1 MVKKKLMKPINK
13 KDLLA
18 KIGHV
23 VVLRGGVS
31 SEREISLASGA
42 AVFAGLQRLGAQVS
56 EIDVTHDVIE
66 RLVELKPDLA
76 FIALHGQN
84 GEDGVIQGLLEVMG
98 ITYTG
103 SGVLSS
109 ALAMNKIVSKQV
121 WRQRELK
128 TPDYELLNAHSDW
141 EKVIEKLH
149 KVVVKPVSGG
159 SSLGISM
166 TRSSTEL
173 KSYYEE
179 ALDYGS
185 EVFAEQCIEGVEFS
199 TGVLG
204 DEIFPTLQ
212 LETSRQFFDYEA
224 KYIDSN
230 TKIICPPKLSG
241 NELDELEDLVS
252 QAYKSL
258 KCKGLARV
266 DVMRES
272 GGDFYLLELNT
283 IPGLTEH
290 SFVPSAMKAVGVD
303 YDDMLLKILQNEMDL
318 IKNEA

>member
-56 EIDVTHDVIE
+56 EIDVTHNVIE

-98 ITYTG
+98 ISYTG

-109 ALAMNKIVSKQV
+109 ALARNKIVSKQV

-230 TKIICPPKLSG
+230 TKIICPPKLSES
-241 NELDELEDLVS
+241 ELDELEDLVS

-303 YDDMLLKILQNEMDL
+303 YDDMLLKILQNEMDF
-318 IKNEA
+318 IKK

>member
-13 KDLLA
+13 KNLLA
-18 KIGHV
+18 KLGHV

-42 AVFAGLQRLGAQVS
+42 AVFAGLQRLGVQVS

-76 FIALHGQN
+76 FITLHGQN

-128 TPDYELLNAHSDW
+128 TPDYELLSAHSDW
-141 EKVIEKLH
+141 GNVIDRLD

-159 SSLGISM
+159 SSLGISI
-166 TRSSTEL
+166 TSSPSEL
-173 KSYYEE
+173 KSYYEK

-185 EVFAEQCIEGVEFS
+185 EVFAERCIEGVEFS
-199 TGVLG
+199 TGVMG
-204 DEIFPTLQ
+204 DEVLPTLQ
-212 LETSRQFFDYEA
+212 LETARQFFDYEA
-224 KYIDSN
+224 KYVDSN
-230 TKIICPPKLSG
+230 TKTICPPNLRGSEL
-241 NELDELEDLVS
+241 NELENLIS

-258 KCKGLARV
+258 RCKGLARV

-290 SFVPSAMKAVGVD
+290 SFIPLAMKAVDVD
-303 YDDMLLKILQNEMDL
+303 YDDMLLKILYSEMDHLQNET
-318 IKNEA
+318 

>member
-1 MVKKKLMKPINK
+1 
-13 KDLLA
+13 
-18 KIGHV
+18 
-23 VVLRGGVS
+23 
-31 SEREISLASGA
+31 
-42 AVFAGLQRLGAQVS
+42 
-56 EIDVTHDVIE
+56 
-66 RLVELKPDLA
+66 
-76 FIALHGQN
+76 
-84 GEDGVIQGLLEVMG
+84 
-98 ITYTG
+98 
-103 SGVLSS
+103 
-109 ALAMNKIVSKQV
+109 MNKIVSKQV

-303 YDDMLLKILQNEMDL
+303 YDEMLLKILQNEGDL
-318 IKNEA
+318 IKK

>member
-179 ALDYGS
+179 ALNYGS

-204 DEIFPTLQ
+204 DEILPTLQ

-303 YDDMLLKILQNEMDL
+303 YDDMLLKILQNEMDFI
-318 IKNEA
+318 IK

>member
-98 ITYTG
+98 ISYTG

-121 WRQRELK
+121 WRQRELT

-204 DEIFPTLQ
+204 DEILPTLQ

-303 YDDMLLKILQNEMDL
+303 YDDMLLKILQNEMDF
-318 IKNEA
+318 IKK

>member
-56 EIDVTHDVIE
+56 EIDVTHNVIE

-98 ITYTG
+98 ISCTG

-141 EKVIEKLH
+141 GKVIEKLH

-303 YDDMLLKILQNEMDL
+303 YDDMLLKILQNEMDF
-318 IKNEA
+318 IKK

>member
-98 ITYTG
+98 ISYTG

-303 YDDMLLKILQNEMDL
+303 YDDMLLKILQNEMDF
-318 IKNEA
+318 IKQ

>member
-98 ITYTG
+98 ISYTG

-166 TRSSTEL
+166 TRSSTDL

-266 DVMRES
+266 AVMRES

-303 YDDMLLKILQNEMDL
+303 YDDMLLKILQNEMDF
-318 IKNEA
+318 IKQ

>member
-42 AVFAGLQRLGAQVS
+42 AVFAGLQRLGVQVS
-56 EIDVTHDVIE
+56 EVDVTHDVIE

-98 ITYTG
+98 ISYTG

-303 YDDMLLKILQNEMDL
+303 YDDMLLKILQNEMDF
-318 IKNEA
+318 IKQ

>member
-98 ITYTG
+98 ISYTG

-303 YDDMLLKILQNEMDL
+303 YDDMLLKILQNEMDF
-318 IKNEA
+318 IKK

>member
-42 AVFAGLQRLGAQVS
+42 AVFAGLQRLGVQVS

-258 KCKGLARV
+258 RCKGLARV

-303 YDDMLLKILQNEMDL
+303 YDDMLLKILQNEMDF
-318 IKNEA
+318 IKK

>member
-98 ITYTG
+98 ISYTG

-258 KCKGLARV
+258 RCKGLARV

-303 YDDMLLKILQNEMDL
+303 YDDMLLKILQNEMDFI
-318 IKNEA
+318 IK

>member
-98 ITYTG
+98 ISYTG

-230 TKIICPPKLSG
+230 TKIICPPRLSG

-303 YDDMLLKILQNEMDL
+303 YDDMLLKILQNEMDF
-318 IKNEA
+318 IKQ

>member
-42 AVFAGLQRLGAQVS
+42 AVFASLQRLGVQVS

-173 KSYYEE
+173 KSYYEQ

-258 KCKGLARV
+258 RCKGLARV

-303 YDDMLLKILQNEMDL
+303 YDDMLLKILQNEMDF
-318 IKNEA
+318 IKK

>member
-179 ALDYGS
+179 ALNYGS

-204 DEIFPTLQ
+204 DEILPTLQ

-303 YDDMLLKILQNEMDL
+303 YDDMLLKILQNEMDF
-318 IKNEA
+318 IKQ

>member
-303 YDDMLLKILQNEMDL
+303 YDDMLLKILQNEMDF
-318 IKNEA
+318 IKQ

>member
-56 EIDVTHDVIE
+56 EIDVTHNVIE

-98 ITYTG
+98 ISYTG

-230 TKIICPPKLSG
+230 TKIICPPKLSES
-241 NELDELEDLVS
+241 ELDELEDLVS

-303 YDDMLLKILQNEMDL
+303 YDDMLLKILQNEMDF
-318 IKNEA
+318 IKQ

>member
-18 KIGHV
+18 KIGNV

-42 AVFAGLQRLGAQVS
+42 AVFAGLQRLGVQVS
-56 EIDVTHDVIE
+56 EIDVTHNVIE

-98 ITYTG
+98 ISYTG

-141 EKVIEKLH
+141 GKVIEKLN

-303 YDDMLLKILQNEMDL
+303 YDDMLLKILQNEMDF
-318 IKNEA
+318 IKK

>member
-272 GGDFYLLELNT
+272 GGDFYLLELNF
-283 IPGLTEH
+283 E
-290 SFVPSAMKAVGVD
+290 
-303 YDDMLLKILQNEMDL
+303 MLNLL
-318 IKNEA
+318 I

>member
-179 ALDYGS
+179 ALNYGS

-303 YDDMLLKILQNEMDL
+303 YDDMLLKILQNEMDF
-318 IKNEA
+318 IKQ

>member
-56 EIDVTHDVIE
+56 EIDVAHNVIE
-66 RLVELKPDLA
+66 QLVELKPDLA

-98 ITYTG
+98 ISYTG

-303 YDDMLLKILQNEMDL
+303 YDDMLLKILQNEMDF
-318 IKNEA
+318 IKQ

>member
-230 TKIICPPKLSG
+230 TKIICPPRLSG

-303 YDDMLLKILQNEMDL
+303 YDDMLLKILQNEMDF
-318 IKNEA
+318 IKQ